1 MTIEEL
7 EIIVSVKIAE
17 AIKEFK
23 KIVPAIKQTVQK
35 AQESFEKM
43 DTTKMK
49 KNVNQAVQYVKKK
62 MQDLRKSNE
71 NNQIKLKVNNKDAQ
85 KQISQIQKQIDSL
98 NEKINSRQMKL
109 NTITPRLDEITAQT
123 TRDITP
129 QGVSPD
135 NPAIQNTVNNSL
147 SSNKEYTSLLAQES
161 KMTQE
166 IAMYNN
172 QLTIAKNK
180 MAQLKSETNNTATSQ
195 NKLTSFFKG
204 FVSKIKQAVSNSK
217 GISNNLKEL
226 PKITN
231 KINFNGLNKGM
242 KRGLGHVFRYAGA
255 LLSLESIYGLLSS
268 SANAWLNSQNAGA
281 QQLNANIEY
290 MRYAMGSALAP
301 VIQFVTNLVYQLMK
315 AVQSVVYALTG
326 VNIFANAGAKA
337 YSNMANGAKKAT
349 KESKQLAGVHDEIN
363 NIQGTNPEGG
373 GSGAGSVTPNFDLSE
388 VEGITSSIIDA
399 VKNGNWYE
407 VGEILGNKLNDAMNN
422 IDWGKIQS
430 TARNIG
436 TQIAKFLNGFIATT
450 NWNQVG
456 NTFAQ
461 GLNTAIYFGYSF
473 VTTFDWKQFGIAIGD
488 SINGFL
494 NNIDWA
500 TAGQTLSEGIK
511 GVLNTITQTL
521 LTIDWSGIGQNIV
534 TFMTNID
541 WQGIVSSLCSAVGS
555 ALGGASALIAS
566 ILLEAIIYPLSDY
579 FLEKTEEAGGNIV
592 LGILKGIVDGLIG
605 IGEWIYNNM
614 IYPFVSA
621 FCEALGIH
629 SPSTVFQEFGKNI
642 IQGLFNG
649 IQSLVD
655 TITQIWNNMKNIASN
670 IWNSITTTISNIING
685 IKNTIQNV
693 LNTISSIWS
702 NIWNGMKNTVTN
714 IFNGIWNTIR
724 NIINSILGGIE
735 GMANGIVRGINKVI
749 DVLNNLQVHIPD
761 WIPLFGGK
769 DIGFHINHMG
779 TVSLPRLAKGGVLY
793 EERAFIGG
801 EYSGARSNPE
811 IVTPQNIMEETF
823 DRVLSRYQDNN
834 SGNNDGI
841 KQLIIQFGSHK
852 VAVEMESLIR
862 QAHRRNGTA
871 SIVI

>member
-204 FVSKIKQAVSNSK
+204 FGSKIKQAVSNSK

-500 TAGQTLSEGIK
+500 TAGQTLSEEIK
-511 GVLNTITQTL
+511 GILNTITQTL

-801 EYSGARSNPE
+801 EYSGARTNPE
-811 IVTPQNIMEETF
+811 IVTPQNIMRETME
-823 DRVLSRYQDNN
+823 DVISNYG
-834 SGNNDGI
+834 GNNDRPIYLTVNVGNKKIGQILLDDLKEKKRRTGEGI
-841 KQLIIQFGSHK
+841 EALVG
-852 VAVEMESLIR
+852 
-862 QAHRRNGTA
+862 G
-871 SIVI
+871 

>member
-204 FVSKIKQAVSNSK
+204 FGSKIKQAVSNSK

-511 GVLNTITQTL
+511 GILNTITQTL

-793 EERAFIGG
+793 EERAFVGG

-811 IVTPQNIMEETF
+811 IVTPQNIMRETME
-823 DRVLSRYQDNN
+823 DVLSNYG
-834 SGNNDGI
+834 GNNDRPIYLTVNVGNKKLGQILLDDLKDKKRRIGSGI
-841 KQLIIQFGSHK
+841 EALVG
-852 VAVEMESLIR
+852 
-862 QAHRRNGTA
+862 G
-871 SIVI
+871 

>member
-49 KNVNQAVQYVKKK
+49 KNINQAVQQIKKK

-71 NNQIKLKVNNKDAQ
+71 NNQIKLNVNNKDAQ

-109 NTITPRLDEITAQT
+109 NTITPRLDEITART
-123 TRDITP
+123 TREITP

-135 NPAIQNTVNNSL
+135 NPAIQKTVNNSL
-147 SSNKEYTSLLAQES
+147 NSNKEYTSLLAQES

-195 NKLTSFFKG
+195 NKLTSFFNG
-204 FVSKIKQAVSNSK
+204 FGSKVKQAVSNSK
-217 GISNNLKEL
+217 VISNNLKEL

-373 GSGAGSVTPNFDLSE
+373 SSGAGSVTPNFDLSE

-430 TARNIG
+430 TAKNIG

-670 IWNSITTTISNIING
+670 IWNSITTTISNVING

-693 LNTISSIWS
+693 LNTISSIWN
-702 NIWNGMKNTVTN
+702 NIWNGLKNTVTN

-779 TVSLPRLAKGGVLY
+779 TFSLPRLAKGGVLY
-793 EERAFIGG
+793 EERAFVGG

-834 SGNNDGI
+834 SGNNEGI

>member
-35 AQESFEKM
+35 AQESFEQI
-43 DTTKMK
+43 DTTNMK
-49 KNVNQAVQYVKKK
+49 KNINQAVQQIKKK

-204 FVSKIKQAVSNSK
+204 FGSKIKQAVSNSK

-301 VIQFVTNLVYQLMK
+301 VIQFVTNLVYRLMK

-793 EERAFIGG
+793 EERAFVGG

-811 IVTPQNIMEETF
+811 IVTPQNIMRETME
-823 DRVLSRYQDNN
+823 DVLSNYG
-834 SGNNDGI
+834 GNNDRPIYLTVNVGNKKLGQILLDDLKDKKRRIGSGI
-841 KQLIIQFGSHK
+841 EALVG
-852 VAVEMESLIR
+852 
-862 QAHRRNGTA
+862 G
-871 SIVI
+871 

>member
-204 FVSKIKQAVSNSK
+204 FGSKIKQAVSNSK

-422 IDWGKIQS
+422 IGWGKIQS

-511 GVLNTITQTL
+511 GILNTITQTL

-769 DIGFHINHMG
+769 DIGFHINHIG

-793 EERAFIGG
+793 EERAFVGG

-811 IVTPQNIMEETF
+811 IVTPQNIMRETME
-823 DRVLSRYQDNN
+823 DVLSNYG
-834 SGNNDGI
+834 GNNDRPIYLTVNVGNKKLGQILLDDLKDKKRRIGSGI
-841 KQLIIQFGSHK
+841 EALVG
-852 VAVEMESLIR
+852 
-862 QAHRRNGTA
+862 G
-871 SIVI
+871 